1 MQTSCVRSCEVI
13 PAKKRFMCAAA
24 ACAVCVGVA
33 RYWNRSDFPS
43 CRADPPHFELVCS
56 NGALGAAVHA
66 VGRQEEHMADT
77 NDVTTDRK
85 QRDPS
90 R

>member
-1 MQTSCVRSCEVI
+1 MR
-13 PAKKRFMCAAA
+13 
-24 ACAVCVGVA
+24 VGVA

-43 CRADPPHFELVCS
+43 GQADPPHFELVCS

-66 VGRQEEHMADT
+66 VPRQERHMADT

-85 QRDPS
+85 HTDVPAQIAHDRQEKS
-90 R
+90 

>member
-1 MQTSCVRSCEVI
+1 MR
-13 PAKKRFMCAAA
+13 
-24 ACAVCVGVA
+24 VGVA

-43 CRADPPHFELVCS
+43 GQADPPHFELVCS

-66 VGRQEEHMADT
+66 VPRQERHMADT

-85 QRDPS
+85 IRKQPDKPRTNPKI
-90 R
+90 RILTFKYFEPL